1 VSRSEELKRFESEG
15 WNARADTYG
24 DLTGRV
30 TVLVADA
37 LLDAASVDAGD
48 RVLDVACGGGQVAG
62 RAAARGASPAGVDL
76 AEAMVEQARRD
87 HPGIA
92 FEVAD
97 AEALPAADGAFEAA
111 VGGFILN
118 HLPHPE
124 RCAAECAR
132 VVGPGGGVAFSVW
145 DHPERARLI
154 ALVGEAVERAGGDR
168 SAGVPDGPDDF
179 RFADPSEMRS
189 LLRGAGLERIEV
201 RSHELSIEVPGTD
214 ALWDGLMGGLAR
226 APATVE
232 AHGESMRARVREAFT
247 EIAAGFRRPGGGREV
262 LDVPVMVILGS
273 GRVPG

>member
-1 VSRSEELKRFESEG
+1 MSRGEELKRFESEG
-15 WNARADTYG
+15 WNERADTYG

-62 RAAARGASPAGVDL
+62 RAAGRGASPAGVDL

-97 AEALPAADGAFEAA
+97 AEDLPAADGAFEAA

-145 DHPERARLI
+145 DQPERARLI

-189 LLRGAGLERIEV
+189 LLRGAGFERIEV

-232 AHGESMRARVREAFT
+232 AHGESMRARVREAFA
-247 EIAAGFRRPGGGREV
+247 EIAAGFRRPGGGGVLEV
-262 LDVPVMVILGS
+262 PAVVVLGS
-273 GRVPG
+273 GRVPD